1 MSPDAIKLAVAKSPS
16 ALITVREKEGGPWP
30 PQYFGH
36 ALPRKFRKS
45 SYKPRFQNEKVVDK
59 VSRQILG
66 ARQILKAMQIPE
78 AQFLIINAGEKASPR
93 NYFLAPLI

>member
-1 MSPDAIKLAVAKSPS
+1 M
-16 ALITVREKEGGPWP
+16 GPWP

-36 ALPRKFRKS
+36 ASPQKFRKS

-78 AQFLIINAGEKASPR
+78 AQFLIINAHFHKKMKGKKPR
-93 NYFLAPLI
+93 LGNFFFWPP